1 MELKRNDRNEAT
13 GNGRAVIS
21 SLWPRFR
28 ELILYGLIGG
38 FCAALDFGLYTLL
51 GLWMPYLW
59 ANVLS
64 VHCGIFTSF
73 FLNRSLNFK
82 VKDKAAQRFTIFYLV
97 GLSGLAL
104 SEGLIWLLSTRL
116 GWGYVTAKLLTVF
129 VVALYQFLLNKFI
142 TFKKTGERPASG
154 HFPQSTGS
162 GAEGRSSQ
170 N

>member
-1 MELKRNDRNEAT
+1 MLQLIQN
-13 GNGRAVIS
+13 
-21 SLWPRFR
+21 LWSRFR

-38 FCAALDFGLYTLL
+38 FCAALDFGVYTML
-51 GLWMPYLW
+51 GLWIPYLW

-104 SEGLIWLLSTRL
+104 SEGLIWLLASQFAWNPIL
-116 GWGYVTAKLLTVF
+116 AKLLTVF

-142 TFKKTGERPASG
+142 TFKKSNNG
-154 HFPQSTGS
+154 
-162 GAEGRSSQ
+162 
-170 N
+170 

>member
-1 MELKRNDRNEAT
+1 MLQLIQN
-13 GNGRAVIS
+13 
-21 SLWPRFR
+21 LWSRFR

-38 FCAALDFGLYTLL
+38 FCAALDFGVYTML
-51 GLWMPYLW
+51 GLWIPYLW

-104 SEGLIWLLSTRL
+104 SEGLIWLLASQFAWNPIL
-116 GWGYVTAKLLTVF
+116 AKLLTMF

-142 TFKKTGERPASG
+142 TFKKTKNG
-154 HFPQSTGS
+154 
-162 GAEGRSSQ
+162 
-170 N
+170 

>member
-1 MELKRNDRNEAT
+1 MMKTMMKLIHN
-13 GNGRAVIS
+13 
-21 SLWPRFR
+21 LWSRFR

-38 FCAALDFGLYTLL
+38 FCAALDFGVYTML
-51 GLWMPYLW
+51 GLWIPYLW

-82 VKDKAAQRFTIFYLV
+82 VKDKAPLRFTIFYLV

-104 SEGLIWLLSTRL
+104 SEGLIWLLASQFAWNPIL
-116 GWGYVTAKLLTVF
+116 AKLLTVF

-142 TFKKTGERPASG
+142 TFKKSNNG
-154 HFPQSTGS
+154 
-162 GAEGRSSQ
+162 
-170 N
+170 

>member
-1 MELKRNDRNEAT
+1 MYSNPNKNLEPASDPISVLSREAT
-13 GNGRAVIS
+13 GIGAPAPALVR
-21 SLWPRFR
+21 SLWSRFR

-38 FCAALDFGLYTLL
+38 FCAALDFGVYTLL
-51 GLWMPYLW
+51 GLWIPFLW

-104 SEGLIWLLSTRL
+104 SEGLIWLLASRF
-116 GWGYVTAKLLTVF
+116 GWNPILAKLLTVF

-142 TFKKTGERPASG
+142 TFKKTNNG
-154 HFPQSTGS
+154 
-162 GAEGRSSQ
+162 
-170 N
+170 

>member
-1 MELKRNDRNEAT
+1 MYSNPNKNLEPASDPISVQGREAT
-13 GNGRAVIS
+13 GSGAGVS
-21 SLWPRFR
+21 TLWSRFR

-38 FCAALDFGLYTLL
+38 FCAALDFGVYTML
-51 GLWMPYLW
+51 GLWIPYLW

-104 SEGLIWLLSTRL
+104 SEGLIWLLASQFAWNPIL
-116 GWGYVTAKLLTVF
+116 AKLLTVF

-142 TFKKTGERPASG
+142 TFKKSNNG
-154 HFPQSTGS
+154 
-162 GAEGRSSQ
+162 
-170 N
+170 

>member
-1 MELKRNDRNEAT
+1 MMKLIHN
-13 GNGRAVIS
+13 
-21 SLWPRFR
+21 LWSRFR

-38 FCAALDFGLYTLL
+38 FCAALDFGVYTML
-51 GLWMPYLW
+51 GLWIPYLW

-104 SEGLIWLLSTRL
+104 SEGLIWLLASQFAWNPIL
-116 GWGYVTAKLLTVF
+116 AKLLTVF

-142 TFKKTGERPASG
+142 TFRKSNDLRAGDL
-154 HFPQSTGS
+154 FPKSVGS
-162 GAEGRSSQ
+162 GGDSHSSKH
-170 N
+170 

>member
-1 MELKRNDRNEAT
+1 MRKDNVLALVR
-13 GNGRAVIS
+13 
-21 SLWPRFR
+21 SLWTRFR

-38 FCAALDFGLYTLL
+38 FCAALDFGVYTVL
-51 GLWMPYLW
+51 GLWIPYLW

-104 SEGLIWLLSTRL
+104 SEGLIWLLASQFAWNPIL
-116 GWGYVTAKLLTVF
+116 AKLLTVF

-142 TFKKTGERPASG
+142 TFKKSNNG
-154 HFPQSTGS
+154 
-162 GAEGRSSQ
+162 
-170 N
+170 

>member
-1 MELKRNDRNEAT
+1 MRKDNVLALVRSFWT
-13 GNGRAVIS
+13 
-21 SLWPRFR
+21 RFR

-38 FCAALDFGLYTLL
+38 FCAALDFGVYTML
-51 GLWMPYLW
+51 GLWIPYLW

-104 SEGLIWLLSTRL
+104 SEGLIWLLASQFAWNPIL
-116 GWGYVTAKLLTVF
+116 AKLLTVF

-142 TFKKTGERPASG
+142 TFRKTKDRRAGD
-154 HFPQSTGS
+154 HFPRSTGS
-162 GAEGRSSQ
+162 GAEGRLMKD
-170 N
+170 

>member
-1 MELKRNDRNEAT
+1 MYSNPNKNLEPASDPISVPGCEAT
-13 GNGRAVIS
+13 GSGAPAPALVR
-21 SLWPRFR
+21 SLWSRFR

-38 FCAALDFGLYTLL
+38 FCAALDFGVYTML
-51 GLWMPYLW
+51 GLWIPYLW

-104 SEGLIWLLSTRL
+104 SEGLIWLLASQFAWNPIL
-116 GWGYVTAKLLTVF
+116 AKLLTVF

-142 TFKKTGERPASG
+142 TFKKSKNG
-154 HFPQSTGS
+154 
-162 GAEGRSSQ
+162 
-170 N
+170 

>member
-1 MELKRNDRNEAT
+1 MEPASDPISVLSREAT
-13 GNGRAVIS
+13 GIGAPAPALVR
-21 SLWPRFR
+21 SLWSRFR

-38 FCAALDFGLYTLL
+38 FCAALDFGVYTLL
-51 GLWMPYLW
+51 GLWIPFLW

-104 SEGLIWLLSTRL
+104 SEGLIWLLASRF
-116 GWGYVTAKLLTVF
+116 GWNPILAKLLTVF

-142 TFKKTGERPASG
+142 TFKKTNNG
-154 HFPQSTGS
+154 
-162 GAEGRSSQ
+162 
-170 N
+170 

>member
-1 MELKRNDRNEAT
+1 MYSNLNKNLEPASDPISVPGCKAT
-13 GNGRAVIS
+13 GIGAPAPALVR
-21 SLWPRFR
+21 SLWSRFR

-38 FCAALDFGLYTLL
+38 FCAALDFGVYTML
-51 GLWMPYLW
+51 GLWIPYLW

-64 VHCGIFTSF
+64 VHCGIFTSY

-104 SEGLIWLLSTRL
+104 SEGLIWLLASQFAWNPIL
-116 GWGYVTAKLLTVF
+116 AKLLTVF

-142 TFKKTGERPASG
+142 TFKKSNNG
-154 HFPQSTGS
+154 
-162 GAEGRSSQ
+162 
-170 N
+170 